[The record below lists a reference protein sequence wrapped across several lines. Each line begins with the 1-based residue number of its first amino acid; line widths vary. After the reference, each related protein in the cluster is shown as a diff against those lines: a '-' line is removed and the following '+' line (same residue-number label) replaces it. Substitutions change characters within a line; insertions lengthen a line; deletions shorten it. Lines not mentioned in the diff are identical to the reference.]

1 MKLFIIGFIIF
12 TLFFPIVGLGILA
25 LALVIIIIA
34 KIAHILDRIGDDI
47 FKAL

>member
-1 MKLFIIGFIIF
+1 MKWFVIGFIIF
-12 TLFFPIVGLGILA
+12 TLFFPLIGLGILT
-25 LALVIIIIA
+25 LALMIIIIA